1 MLVYIDLEKFVCLL
15 FCFIFIKVLCLETQ
29 VKDQILV
36 WMDDLPSEFY
46 QFLHHQENLE
56 FRVAWLILFLWPWK
70 ERGWGN
76 FHLLIY
82 EFIQQQKL
90 PDLSLLVWREIRTC
104 WVSVSVLC
112 CCVQNSL
119 ILPSEN
125 SLTPSQTVDYNGHN

>member
-1 MLVYIDLEKFVCLL
+1 MLTVLFHFYKGVMSRNSGKRSNFSLNGWSFLL
-15 FCFIFIKVLCLETQ
+15 NSTSFFITK
-29 VKDQILV
+29 K
-36 WMDDLPSEFY
+36 
-46 QFLHHQENLE
+46 NLE

-76 FHLLIY
+76 SHLLIY

-119 ILPSEN
+119 ILPPEN